1 LFQPL
6 IRLFQ
11 KSNTVFQIILIIILE
26 DCSFK
31 TSSDLA
37 RVGDARQKQKVFAVL
52 RHASEIYLPKA
63 AAQKKSKMFFRS
75 FETSSDLARVGDAR

>member
-11 KSNTVFQIILIIILE
+11 KCNTVFQIILIIILE

-37 RVGDARQKQKVFAVL
+37 RVGDLSAEGSRAKEEQNVFSLV
-52 RHASEIYLPKA
+52 
-63 AAQKKSKMFFRS
+63 
-75 FETSSDLARVGDAR
+75 